1 MVSRYGL
8 RVTRCGLRVTGCGEA
23 QSGKRKAGTMCHAP
37 WAMPYACTGFSVF
50 SINNH
55 KSSISNQMSLSQEP
69 FYIVIDHEDHQEDKE
84 EYTHFL

>member
-1 MVSRYGL
+1 MAKSIWF
-8 RVTRCGLRVTGCGEA
+8 RVAGYGLRVTGCGEA

-55 KSSISNQMSLSQEP
+55 QSAIRCPYPRSLFISL
-69 FYIVIDHEDHQEDKE
+69 
-84 EYTHFL
+84 